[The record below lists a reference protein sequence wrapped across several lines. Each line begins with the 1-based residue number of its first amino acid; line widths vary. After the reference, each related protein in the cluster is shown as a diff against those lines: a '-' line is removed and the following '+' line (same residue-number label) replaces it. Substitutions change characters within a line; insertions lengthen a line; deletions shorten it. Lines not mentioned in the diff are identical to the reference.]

1 MSSIFPSLSPSLLR
15 ASWPRQVL
23 MSSVVGI
30 RCVSFVWCV
39 CVAGGRPSVPPA
51 ALRRVRES
59 DAVGGAARARAAVGA
74 GLDTLLVLGGRAL
87 GALLALLHVALDL
100 VLVLL
105 AAVVGGA
112 EQVGGDLA
120 AAEPERQ
127 RAGESEHAEQ
137 RGVGDRHDL
146 RRDVE
151 LVE

>member
-39 CVAGGRPSVPPA
+39 VCAADGRPSVPPA

-74 GLDTLLVLGGRAL
+74 RLDTVLVPAGRAL
-87 GALLALLHVALDL
+87 GAVLALLHVALDL
-100 VLVLL
+100 ILVLL
-105 AAVVGGA
+105 SAVVGGT
-112 EQVGGDLA
+112 EQV
-120 AAEPERQ
+120 
-127 RAGESEHAEQ
+127 
-137 RGVGDRHDL
+137 
-146 RRDVE
+146 
-151 LVE
+151 

>member
-39 CVAGGRPSVPPA
+39 VCVAGGRPAVPA
-51 ALRRVRES
+51 AAGRRVRES
-59 DAVGGAARARAAVGA
+59 ARVGGAARARAAVGA
-74 GLDTLLVLGGRAL
+74 GLDTLLVLAGRAL

-105 AAVVGGA
+105 TA
-112 EQVGGDLA
+112 
-120 AAEPERQ
+120 
-127 RAGESEHAEQ
+127 
-137 RGVGDRHDL
+137 
-146 RRDVE
+146 
-151 LVE
+151 